1 VICDSRW
8 PITRACVSCRGRP
21 MRAGG
26 ARQQARGDG
35 GGVGRA
41 ELRIDRACI
50 DIAPACLP
58 ACVRARRACFCSL
71 LFRDW
76 MLLRFPST
84 HSHLHGGRTAGGRG
98 GGENSAVVG
107 GGQDDH
113 DCNTSEDGR
122 THARPETA
130 ARAALLRSPTRC
142 CSAPC
147 RDGRPSESACPPVA
161 VRGVFPLPAVVPVRR
176 VRCAA

>member
-1 VICDSRW
+1 VHRYCACLL
-8 PITRACVSCRGRP
+8 ACVH
-21 MRAGG
+21 AGLAF
-26 ARQQARGDG
+26 ARCYSETGCCCGFPAHIRICTADG
-35 GGVGRA
+35 
-41 ELRIDRACI
+41 
-50 DIAPACLP
+50 
-58 ACVRARRACFCSL
+58 RRA
-71 LFRDW
+71 DVE
-76 MLLRFPST
+76 
-84 HSHLHGGRTAGGRG
+84 GGRTLQSGGR
-98 GGENSAVVG
+98 G

-113 DCNTSEDGR
+113 DCNASEDGR

-147 RDGRPSESACPPVA
+147 RDGRPSECACPPAA